1 MKKNT
6 NINSPKARRRH
17 TEKFPKGKKIS
28 SGNFPGKNPK
38 DFFLRAKKYSPNIF
52 SPLIFPGSQNRVKIS
67 AKVRDIIHGYI
78 MSDGYVD
85 PLGRLTVDQGKEQA
99 NFVEWLYHELEPIRT
114 NYPISN
120 VRRTRKSK
128 TRGPIN
134 TYSRRFFSKAVLK
147 GFRHMWYKP
156 YTDEHG
162 VVKFRKSLPN
172 SLPCFFN
179 STFLTLWFAGDG
191 TKTIGHKGA
200 KFEVTNY
207 LPEERQTLKKL
218 FQQKFGLSV
227 NIIRSGISSRGN
239 TQWAIVLSA
248 QDYPKFRSLITEM
261 DLIPKYFPQKLHKKT

>member
-1 MKKNT
+1 MKENT
-6 NINSPKARRRH
+6 NINSQRARMRH
-17 TEKFPKGKKIS
+17 TEKFSKKI
-28 SGNFPGKNPK
+28 FP
-38 DFFLRAKKYSPNIF
+38 RSR
-52 SPLIFPGSQNRVKIS
+52 NRVKIS

-85 PLGRLTVDQGKEQA
+85 PRGRLQVDQGKRQS

-114 NYPISN
+114 NYPIDGILFSEGKQKSLRKNSTPRRGFRVFPTN
-120 VRRTRKSK
+120 VRRTRNSN

-162 VVKFRKSLPN
+162 VAKLRKSLPK

-200 KFEVTNY
+200 KFEVTNF

-218 FQQKFGLSV
+218 FHKKFGLSV
-227 NIIRSGISSRGN
+227 NIIRSGQSRSG
-239 TQWAIVLSA
+239 TSQWAIVVSSH
-248 QDYPKFRSLITEM
+248 DYPKFRNLITEM

>member
-1 MKKNT
+1 MKQNT
-6 NINSPKARRRH
+6 NINSQKARMRN
-17 TEKFPKGKKIS
+17 TEKFPKG
-28 SGNFPGKNPK
+28 
-38 DFFLRAKKYSPNIF
+38 
-52 SPLIFPGSQNRVKIS
+52 IFPGSRNRVKIS

-85 PLGRLTVDQGKEQA
+85 RLGRLTVDQGKRQA

-114 NYPISN
+114 NRTPRVSKKHGDPITN
-120 VRRTRKSK
+120 VRRTRNSK

-134 TYSRRFFSKAVLK
+134 TGPPVFRRNTGYSRRFFSRAVLK

-156 YTDEHG
+156 YTDELG
-162 VVKFRKSLPN
+162 VVKVRKSLPK

-200 KFEVTNY
+200 KFEVTNF

-218 FQQKFGLSV
+218 FHKKFGLSV
-227 NIIRSGISSRGN
+227 KILRSGVSSRGN
-239 TQWAIVLSA
+239 SQWAIVVSA
-248 QDYPKFRSLITEM
+248 RDYPKFRSLITEM

>member
-6 NINSPKARRRH
+6 NINSQKARMRN
-17 TEKFPKGKKIS
+17 TEKFPKG
-28 SGNFPGKNPK
+28 
-38 DFFLRAKKYSPNIF
+38 
-52 SPLIFPGSQNRVKIS
+52 IFPGSRNRVKIS

-85 PLGRLTVDQGKEQA
+85 KLGRLTVDQGKRQA

-114 NYPISN
+114 NHPIANIS
-120 VRRTRKSK
+120 RTRNSR

-134 TYSRRFFSKAVLK
+134 TYSRRFFSRVRRNSKEFLRKELIPKELTPPVLK

-162 VVKFRKSLPN
+162 VVKVRKSLPK

-200 KFEVTNY
+200 KFEVTNF

-218 FQQKFGLSV
+218 FHKKFGLSV
-227 NIIRSGISSRGN
+227 NIIRSGVSSSGN
-239 TQWAIVLSA
+239 TQWAIVVSA

>member
-1 MKKNT
+1 MKQNTNINKKNT
-6 NINSPKARRRH
+6 NINSRGPRSFPHMYGGSKARKRH
-17 TEKFPKGKKIS
+17 T
-28 SGNFPGKNPK
+28 
-38 DFFLRAKKYSPNIF
+38 
-52 SPLIFPGSQNRVKIS
+52 GSRNRVKIS
-67 AKVRDIIHGYI
+67 AKIRDIIHGYI

-120 VRRTRKSK
+120 VSRLIFKGKSK

-134 TYSRRFFSKAVLK
+134 TYSRRFFSRAVLK

-162 VVKFRKSLPN
+162 VVKFRKSLPK

-227 NIIRSGISSRGN
+227 NIIRSGVSSSGN
-239 TQWAIVLSA
+239 TQWAIAVSA

-261 DLIPKYFPQKLHKKT
+261 DLIPKYFPQKLHPRR

>member
-1 MKKNT
+1 MKQNP
-6 NINSPKARRRH
+6 NINSQKARMRN
-17 TEKFPKGKKIS
+17 TEKFPKG
-28 SGNFPGKNPK
+28 
-38 DFFLRAKKYSPNIF
+38 
-52 SPLIFPGSQNRVKIS
+52 IFPGSRNRVKIS

-85 PLGRLTVDQGKEQA
+85 RLGRLTVDQGKRQA
-99 NFVEWLYHELEPIRT
+99 NFVEWLYHELKPIRT
-114 NYPISN
+114 NHPIAN
-120 VRRTRKSK
+120 VSRTRNSK

-134 TYSRRFFSKAVLK
+134 TYSRRFFSRTVLK

-156 YTDEHG
+156 YTDELG
-162 VVKFRKSLPN
+162 VVKVRKSLPK

-200 KFEVTNY
+200 KFEVTNF

-218 FQQKFGLSV
+218 FHKKFGLSV
-227 NIIRSGISSRGN
+227 KILRSGVSSRGN
-239 TQWAIVLSA
+239 SQWAIVVSA
-248 QDYPKFRSLITEM
+248 RDYPKFRSLITEM

>member
-6 NINSPKARRRH
+6 TINSPKALKRN
-17 TEKFPKGKKIS
+17 TEKFSSKIFPQKFSKKI
-28 SGNFPGKNPK
+28 FP
-38 DFFLRAKKYSPNIF
+38 RSR
-52 SPLIFPGSQNRVKIS
+52 NRVKIS

-85 PLGRLTVDQGKEQA
+85 PLGRLTVDQRKEQA
-99 NFVEWLYHELEPIRT
+99 NFGEWLYHELEPIRT

-134 TYSRRFFSKAVLK
+134 TYSRRFFSRAVLK

-156 YTDEHG
+156 YTDEPG

-227 NIIRSGISSRGN
+227 NIIRSGVSSSGN
-239 TQWAIVLSA
+239 TQWAIVVSA

-261 DLIPKYFPQKLHKKT
+261 DLIPKYFPQKLHKKI